1 MSSVRGGT
9 LSQAVLVGISN
20 RMRTVP
26 REQRFSDIAS
36 SFAFLYSA
44 FYDISSTFAIRP
56 TVVYSSVPEFS
67 VVATAQLSKGDIIP
81 GLLGVLVPIDD
92 STLFQS
98 PRVKRSMIEVGK
110 TKKSMRLMGP
120 LSRVN
125 HDCDDFS
132 AEFYLD
138 RKLDGFQL
146 LGIRS
151 IRKTL
156 RGEEVTVRYSGNYFG
171 EMNEDCLCASCESSA
186 RNGWS
191 ASGAVVT
198 FKPGKTRHA
207 SVVSRQNSLRDTVY
221 TYDEIPALVHPRIP
235 KDHSDT
241 LHKLPSTRCIAL
253 HCQMLFVNLSPA
265 SFCACCT
272 EQIRAIITP
281 RNPLERYY
289 VTVLQGNPLL
299 GPYHTLTPLLEG
311 SRYLASLSIEGWHV
325 YPRIIRFNDRNH
337 KARMVRDAISQKQ
350 DATDLNEGATC
361 ASAAAAGPRQTGH
374 VYILCNEWR
383 PEQAINHV
391 QFRGGGAQSYMCVLL
406 LRGQKVISTFLSF
419 QGGNYL

>member
-1 MSSVRGGT
+1 MSVVRGVT
-9 LSQAVLVGISN
+9 LPQAVLVGIGDH
-20 RMRTVP
+20 MRAKMGV
-26 REQRFSDIAS
+26 QRLSDAVSQFS
-36 SFAFLYSA
+36 FLYGA
-44 FYDISSTFAIRP
+44 FYDILSPFAIRP
-56 TVVYSSVPEFS
+56 TIIYSSVPEFS
-67 VVATAQLSKGDIIP
+67 VVATATLAKDNIIQ
-81 GLLGVLVPIDD
+81 GLLGVLVPLDD
-92 STLFQS
+92 STLLQS
-98 PRVKRSMIEVGK
+98 PGVKRSMIEVGK

-151 IRKTL
+151 IRQIL
-156 RGEEVTVRYSGNYFG
+156 RGEEVTVRYSGDYFG
-171 EMNEDCLCASCESSA
+171 VMNEDCLCASCESKV

-198 FKPGKTRHA
+198 FIREKTRHA

-235 KDHSDT
+235 KDYSNT
-241 LHKLPSTRCIAL
+241 LQSLPSIRCIAL
-253 HCQMLFVNLSPA
+253 HCRMLFVNLTPG

-272 EQIRAIITP
+272 EQVRAIIAP

-289 VTVLQGNPLL
+289 VAVLERNPLL
-299 GPYHTLTPLLEG
+299 GPYHTLTPLMEG
-311 SRYLASLSIEGWHV
+311 SRYLATLSIEGWHV

-337 KARMVRDAISQKQ
+337 KARMVRDTISQKR
-350 DATDLNEGATC
+350 DVSDLNEGATC
-361 ASAAAAGPRQTGH
+361 ASAAAAGSRQSGH
-374 VYILCNEWR
+374 VYVLSNEWR
-383 PEQAINHV
+383 PKRATNQV
-391 QFRGGGAQSYMCVLL
+391 QFPRGDEQSYTCVLL
-406 LRGQKVISTFLSF
+406 LRDQKVILMFLSF
-419 QGGNYL
+419 QDDN